1 MLLSWPLVAAPR
13 EDNLVDDIVALLDQE
28 AAEEA
33 EQQRVAGDAALVTAE
48 LGLDGSVPLANLVAA
63 ANTAMGLE
71 GEGPLAAQLQTL
83 LTELGFS
90 AEPDAA

>member
-1 MLLSWPLVAAPR
+1 M
-13 EDNLVDDIVALLDQE
+13 
-28 AAEEA
+28 
-33 EQQRVAGDAALVTAE
+33 
-48 LGLDGSVPLANLVAA
+48 ANLVAA

>member
-1 MLLSWPLVAAPR
+1 MRWPPKG
-13 EDNLVDDIVALLDQE
+13 